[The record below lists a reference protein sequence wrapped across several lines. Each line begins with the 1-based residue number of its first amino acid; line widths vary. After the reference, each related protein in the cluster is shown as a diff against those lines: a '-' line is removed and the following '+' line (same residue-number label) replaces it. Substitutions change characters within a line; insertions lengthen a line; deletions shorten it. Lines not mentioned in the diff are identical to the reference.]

1 MISVYTG
8 LPRHGKTLN
17 MVYDVVHMMR
27 YGRRV
32 ITNTPIWCWVKG
44 KQVFAEFYDDP
55 DEFKYYFMRAENC
68 TLICDESSIY
78 FSSLRWNRLSDDF
91 FMRFRQA
98 GKKSADLICTSQDW
112 TDTVATLRKVVER
125 TMVCKKYH
133 WLHLPPISFAIDV
146 YNKQRGFYERRGPV
160 YQTPVVYNMK
170 AVTKG
175 YFTSKASLPQNVARF
190 VLYQRTLYPAQ
201 YRYASQC
208 YDHEYIIGQSATLRQ
223 DSLWKHAN
231 TQVRGTIGEYK
242 KMTQDKSSGK
252 LSIAKTE
259 PPAI

>member
-1 MISVYTG
+1 MITVYTG

-17 MVYDVVHMMR
+17 AVYDLVHMMR

-32 ITNTPIWCWVKG
+32 ISNTPIWTWVHG
-44 KQVFAEFYDDP
+44 RQVFAEFYDDP
-55 DEFKYYFMRAENC
+55 DEFKYYFLRAENC
-68 TLICDESSIY
+68 TLFCDEASIY

-125 TMVCKKYH
+125 TMVCKKAH
-133 WLHLPPISFAIDV
+133 FLHLPPLDLTVDV
-146 YNKQRGFYERRGPV
+146 FNKERGFYEKRGTI
-160 YQTPVVYNMK
+160 YQTPIVYNMK

-175 YFTSKASLPQNVARF
+175 YFTSKASLPQNVSKF
-190 VLYQRTLYPAQ
+190 IMYERTLYPAQ

-223 DSLWKHAN
+223 GSLWKNAN
-231 TQVRGTIGEYK
+231 IEKRGTIGEYK
-242 KMTQDKSSGK
+242 ALMKAQSSAG
-252 LSIAKTE
+252 LSKEKTA
-259 PPAI
+259 PV